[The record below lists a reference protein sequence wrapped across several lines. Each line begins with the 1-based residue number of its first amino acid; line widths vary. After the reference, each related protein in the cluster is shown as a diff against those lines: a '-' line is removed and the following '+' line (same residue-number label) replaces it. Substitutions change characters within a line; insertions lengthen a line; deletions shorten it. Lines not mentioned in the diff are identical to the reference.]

1 MLRPDRFFS
10 SLDCMNAERAQAYG
24 RLMKTL
30 ESLRGA
36 KLHPREDET
45 VREVADALF
54 FCEDLDGD
62 ASAQQALS
70 TFHELSDR
78 LLESERMTPEMV
90 HRLTAQVEDCGP
102 LVAVG

>member
-1 MLRPDRFFS
+1 
-10 SLDCMNAERAQAYG
+10 
-24 RLMKTL
+24 MKTL

-36 KLHPREDET
+36 KLHPREEET

>member
-1 MLRPDRFFS
+1 
-10 SLDCMNAERAQAYG
+10 MNSDRAQAYG

-30 ESLRGA
+30 DSLRGA
-36 KLHPREDET
+36 KLHPQEEET

-54 FCEDLDGD
+54 FCENLDGD

-70 TFHELSDR
+70 TFHELMDR
-78 LLESERMTPEMV
+78 LLENERVTPEMV